1 MAMRPSIF
9 SFRASPMTMERT
21 KQQAI
26 AFLLGA
32 VLVGGVVG
40 FSADRMIRHEDT
52 TITEKRK
59 AMYDDL
65 DMTPAQRVAMDSLF
79 DARNCEYDAIFR
91 PIQPAL
97 DSLRTATRDK
107 MNQILSAEQRSR
119 LDVRR
124 KDDDTHRAEE
134 RTRIQAAC
142 RGR

>member
-1 MAMRPSIF
+1 MAMDRP
-9 SFRASPMTMERT
+9 

-40 FSADRMIRHEDT
+40 FSADRMFRHDDMS
-52 TITEKRK
+52 IAEKRK

-79 DARNCEYDAIFR
+79 DARNCQYEAIFR
-91 PIQPAL
+91 PVQPAL
-97 DSLRTATRDK
+97 DSLRSATRDK
-107 MNQILSAEQRSR
+107 MNQILTAEQRAK

-124 KDDDTHRAEE
+124 KDDDSHRSEE
-134 RTRIQAAC
+134 RNRIKAAC
-142 RGR
+142 GK

>member
-1 MAMRPSIF
+1 MA
-9 SFRASPMTMERT
+9 MERT

-52 TITEKRK
+52 TIAEKRK

-65 DMTPAQRVAMDSLF
+65 DMSPAQRVAMDSLF

-107 MNQILSAEQRSR
+107 MNQILTADQRSR

-124 KDDDTHRAEE
+124 KDDDAHRAEE
-134 RTRIQAAC
+134 RDRIQAAC

>member
-1 MAMRPSIF
+1 MA
-9 SFRASPMTMERT
+9 MERT

-52 TITEKRK
+52 TIAEKRK

-65 DMTPAQRVAMDSLF
+65 SMSQPQRSAMDSLF

-107 MNQILSAEQRSR
+107 MNQILTADQRSR

>member
-1 MAMRPSIF
+1 MALDRP
-9 SFRASPMTMERT
+9 

-40 FSADRMIRHEDT
+40 FSADRMFRHDEMS
-52 TITEKRK
+52 IAEKRK

-65 DMTPAQRVAMDSLF
+65 GMSPTQRVAMDSLF
-79 DARNCEYDAIFR
+79 DARNCQYDAIFR

-97 DSLRTATRDK
+97 DSLRSATRDK
-107 MNQILSAEQRSR
+107 MNQILSAEQRAK

-124 KDDDTHRAEE
+124 KDDDAHRSEE
-134 RTRIQAAC
+134 RNRIQAAC
-142 RGR
+142 GK

>member
-1 MAMRPSIF
+1 MAMDRP
-9 SFRASPMTMERT
+9 

-40 FSADRMIRHEDT
+40 FSADRMFRHDDMS
-52 TITEKRK
+52 IAEKRK

-65 DMTPAQRVAMDSLF
+65 DMAPAQRAAMDSLF
-79 DARNCEYDAIFR
+79 DARNCQYDAIFR

-107 MNQILSAEQRSR
+107 MNQILTAEQRAR
-119 LDVRR
+119 LDNRR
-124 KDDDTHRAEE
+124 KDDDSHRSEE
-134 RTRIQAAC
+134 RKRIQAAC
-142 RGR
+142 GK

>member
-1 MAMRPSIF
+1 MAMDRP
-9 SFRASPMTMERT
+9 

-40 FSADRMIRHEDT
+40 FSADRMFRRDDMSIA
-52 TITEKRK
+52 EKRK

-65 DMTPAQRVAMDSLF
+65 DMSAQQRVAMDSLF
-79 DARNCEYDAIFR
+79 DARNCQYDAIFR

-107 MNQILSAEQRSR
+107 MNQILTAEQRAR

-124 KDDDTHRAEE
+124 KDDDSHRTEE
-134 RTRIQAAC
+134 RNRIQAAC
-142 RGR
+142 GKQ

>member
-1 MAMRPSIF
+1 MA
-9 SFRASPMTMERT
+9 MERT

-52 TITEKRK
+52 TIAEKRK

-65 DMTPAQRVAMDSLF
+65 DMSPAQRVAMDSLF

-107 MNQILSAEQRSR
+107 MNQILTADQRSR

>member
-1 MAMRPSIF
+1 MAMDRP
-9 SFRASPMTMERT
+9 

-40 FSADRMIRHEDT
+40 FSADRMIRHDDMS
-52 TITEKRK
+52 IAEKRK

-65 DMTPAQRVAMDSLF
+65 DMSPAQRVAMDSLF
-79 DARNCEYDAIFR
+79 DARNCQYDAIFR

-97 DSLRTATRDK
+97 DSLRVATRDR
-107 MNQILSAEQRSR
+107 MNQILTAEQRAK
-119 LDVRR
+119 LDTRR

-134 RTRIQAAC
+134 RSRIQAAC

>member
-1 MAMRPSIF
+1 MA
-9 SFRASPMTMERT
+9 MERT

-52 TITEKRK
+52 SIAEKRK

-107 MNQILSAEQRSR
+107 MNQILTADQRSR

-134 RTRIQAAC
+134 RSRIQASC

>member
-1 MAMRPSIF
+1 MDRP
-9 SFRASPMTMERT
+9 

-40 FSADRMIRHEDT
+40 FSADRIFRHDEMS
-52 TITEKRK
+52 IAEKRK

-65 DMTPAQRVAMDSLF
+65 GMSPTQRLAMDSLF
-79 DARNCEYDAIFR
+79 DARNCQYDAIFR

-97 DSLRTATRDK
+97 DSLRTTTRDK
-107 MNQILSAEQRSR
+107 MNQILTTEQRAK

-124 KDDDTHRAEE
+124 KDDDAHRSEE
-134 RTRIQAAC
+134 RNRIQAAC
-142 RGR
+142 GK

>member
-1 MAMRPSIF
+1 MA
-9 SFRASPMTMERT
+9 MERT

-52 TITEKRK
+52 TIAEKRK

-65 DMTPAQRVAMDSLF
+65 DMSPAQRVAMDSLF

-107 MNQILSAEQRSR
+107 MNQILTADQRSR

-134 RTRIQAAC
+134 RNRIQAAC

>member
-1 MAMRPSIF
+1 MAMDRP
-9 SFRASPMTMERT
+9 

-40 FSADRMIRHEDT
+40 FSADRIFRHDDMS
-52 TITEKRK
+52 IAEKRK

-65 DMTPAQRVAMDSLF
+65 DMTMAQRASMDSLF
-79 DARNCEYDAIFR
+79 DARNCQYDAIFR
-91 PIQPAL
+91 PVQPAL

-107 MNQILSAEQRSR
+107 MNQILTAEQRSR

-124 KDDDTHRAEE
+124 KDDDSHRSEE
-134 RTRIQAAC
+134 RNRIQAAC
-142 RGR
+142 TKK